1 MREDNA
7 RKGFFER
14 EQLEGILV
22 LLPFHWRSVVRTAY
36 ITGWRMA
43 RKFASPGPIPSLSLS
58 GTFILHATS
67 SPSLESNFYQAR
79 CLIIMGTEGKANAP

>member
-1 MREDNA
+1 MSCVVRPRTVRAETHVMFRRGKEGGLVPEVPPVSLMREDNA

-43 RKFASPGPIPSLSLS
+43 RKFSRASGSIS
-58 GTFILHATS
+58 I
-67 SPSLESNFYQAR
+67 
-79 CLIIMGTEGKANAP
+79 